1 MRTANGESCRDKLL
15 RFDHVLS
22 GELKI
27 GEGIAIQFDA
37 LFDTL
42 GPSPEIRACRIVVHI
57 FGSEDFIRHGEFSV
71 ISEFHENPQQ
81 QSLIPRGHG
90 LPPWPRTVA
99 QAIIGGSPLGP
110 DSPECFDLK
119 RRSAPNFALQA
130 ECGRTEPV
138 LTKDSNALLTIV
150 GHLISGPLLLLDYY
164 FGWGDNIP

>member
-42 GPSPEIRACRIVVHI
+42 RPSPEIRACRIVVHI
-57 FGSEDFIRHGEFSV
+57 FGFSV

-130 ECGRTEPV
+130 VCGRTEPV
-138 LTKDSNALLTIV
+138 LTKDSNALLTLVAI
-150 GHLISGPLLLLDYY
+150 LKI
-164 FGWGDNIP
+164 

>member
-42 GPSPEIRACRIVVHI
+42 RPSPEIRACRIVVHI
-57 FGSEDFIRHGEFSV
+57 FGSEDFIRHGKFSV
-71 ISEFHENPQQ
+71 IPEFHENPQQ
-81 QSLIPRGHG
+81 QSLILRGHG

-138 LTKDSNALLTIV
+138 LTKDSNALLTLVAI
-150 GHLISGPLLLLDYY
+150 LKI
-164 FGWGDNIP
+164 